1 MGSIEWVMAS
11 PLGCKEA
18 IALLFSTLETELE
31 SAGEVSS
38 DEVANNGV
46 ATEKSSQGCILVDPR
61 AQSNS

>member
-1 MGSIEWVMAS
+1 MAS

-38 DEVANNGV
+38 DEAPNNG
-46 ATEKSSQGCILVDPR
+46 AAAEKSSQGDVLVDPR

>member
-1 MGSIEWVMAS
+1 MAF

-38 DEVANNGV
+38 DEAETMAPQPISLLKV
-46 ATEKSSQGCILVDPR
+46 TFLSIRELSPIPEST
-61 AQSNS
+61 

>member
-1 MGSIEWVMAS
+1 MAS

-38 DEVANNGV
+38 DEAANND
-46 ATEKSSQGCILVDPR
+46 AAAEKSSQGGILVDPR
-61 AQSNS
+61 A